1 MTFMYQQLDASPDP
15 IIGGQ
20 VLPPSA
26 DCGRVRLQMRSSA
39 HLPLPI
45 FDRSIL
51 LALFAQRLARRLGLR
66 RVEQCAFEIRVGW
79 RQWFEDKLCLVAQ
92 TRVLEGIECVL
103 DFYSDMGYLLPPDPI
118 SELYSRLMDALC
130 EDTALIAEM
139 GELQKL
145 PISSKAMQLRILAF
159 DAGVEKHMAALAHEV
174 VMGDMAV
181 ISGGVR

>member
-1 MTFMYQQLDASPDP
+1 VTFMYQQLDASPDP
-15 IIGGQ
+15 IKAVKFA
-20 VLPPSA
+20 VLRTA
-26 DCGRVRLQMRSSA
+26 GEFVCNAIKRSLA
-39 HLPLPI
+39 AAYL
-45 FDRSIL
+45 RSVDP
-51 LALFAQRLARRLGLR
+51 LALFAQRLACRLGLR
-66 RVEQCAFEIRVGW
+66 RVEQSVFEIRVGW
-79 RQWFEDKLCLVAQ
+79 RQWFEDKLCSVAQ
-92 TRVLEGIECVL
+92 TRILEGIECVL

-130 EDTALIAEM
+130 EDAALIAEM

-145 PISSKAMQLRILAF
+145 PISSNAMQQRILAF

>member
-15 IIGGQ
+15 I
-20 VLPPSA
+20 SA
-26 DCGRVRLQMRSSA
+26 VKFAALRTAGEFVCNAIKRSLA
-39 HLPLPI
+39 AAYL
-45 FDRSIL
+45 RSVDP